1 MSIGSKIVE
10 AIIAG
15 NLCTVEGGG
24 VIVWSANAHEQIDRV
39 VADAAKPAPQPA
51 SVPAQGEPEAEPE
64 AWSDSPEP
72 GLHWI
77 TSPDKPEPDIV
88 NVWVGNERFLRF
100 CYHAESDWHD
110 VEEYVAAG
118 ARFMRVATPL
128 PPQGEPEAS
137 KPDGGT
143 SPVTGD
149 AGGGAT

>member
-51 SVPAQGEPEAEPE
+51 SVPAQGEPEA
-64 AWSDSPEP
+64 
-72 GLHWI
+72 
-77 TSPDKPEPDIV
+77 
-88 NVWVGNERFLRF
+88 
-100 CYHAESDWHD
+100 
-110 VEEYVAAG
+110 
-118 ARFMRVATPL
+118 
-128 PPQGEPEAS
+128 S

-143 SPVTGD
+143 SPVTGEP
-149 AGGGAT
+149 AGQEGARG